1 VASPSGGGLTR
12 WLFVGDIRF
21 VTSGDRAGDSAFYDA
36 VYGAFGG
43 QLDAAIRAEAFDE
56 DIGQNSWLT
65 ADEFRRFFGWLGLD
79 ASSHVLD
86 VASGSGGPA
95 LFMMTETGC
104 RVTGVE
110 LHQAGV
116 AAAKDA
122 ARRRG
127 VGDRARF
134 VCGDAREPLPF
145 AEASFDAVVCIDSIN
160 HVYERQQVFAE
171 WHRVLRPGGGALFT
185 DPLTIT
191 GRVSREELL
200 ARSGSLGDQ
209 VFTPLGEDERLL
221 RAAGFADIQVEDVTS
236 NTATVA
242 AARRTAR
249 AGHAAE
255 LDEIEGSAANANYQ
269 SYLRVVELLATE
281 RRLSRL
287 AYLTHRPL

>member
-1 VASPSGGGLTR
+1 VTSPSGGGLTEG
-12 WLFVGDIRF
+12 LFVGDIRY
-21 VTSGDRAGDSAFYDA
+21 VSSGDSAFYDA

-43 QLDAAIRAEAFDE
+43 QLAAAIRAEAFDE

-65 ADEFRRFFGWLGLD
+65 ADEFRGFFGWLELD
-79 ASSHVLD
+79 ASSEVLD

-95 LFMMTETGC
+95 LFMVTETGC

-116 AAAKDA
+116 AAANDA

-127 VGDRARF
+127 DADRARF
-134 VCGDAREPLPF
+134 LRGDARAPLPF
-145 AEASFDAVVCIDSIN
+145 PDASFDAVVCIDSIN
-160 HVYERQQVFAE
+160 HVFERGPVFAG

-200 ARSGSLGDQ
+200 ARSGSLGQQ

-221 RAAGFADIQVEDVTS
+221 RAAGFGDVRVEDVTS
-236 NTATVA
+236 NMATVA

-249 AGHAAE
+249 AAHAAE
-255 LDEIEGSAANANYQ
+255 LNELEGAAENASYQ
-269 SYLRVVELLATE
+269 SYLRVVELLASE

-287 AYLTHRPL
+287 VYLARKPH